1 METLKNTKA
10 LILFAALVIPRVCLP
25 QEGVITI
32 LPERD
37 YIMKNRSVTSGLENS
52 FPTAFWLDDVSKY
65 SDRSDTND
73 ISPYLVPGYFKY
85 NIEAYSVD
93 PGYYLPVEGSGYI
106 TSPMTGKKN
115 VLVKNI
121 LTRSAEHPEM
131 THEDIQLLLW
141 GIEAGMKFSQ
151 FHSDFQARIQALIT
165 TEDIG
170 MMGNDFEKFDLRLLA
185 PDVRMI
191 LEIHKFIREKL
202 AAPDVNYSDI
212 EKLAVKSGRP
222 RDGFASQFV
231 PPNSWSLM
239 NNGAYVRIV
248 PKGITSATV
257 EVYKPP
263 AVLADKDSKKR
274 FASFVSGNYRVDVT
288 YEDSAA
294 AGLLNLNKDTYRI
307 NRIKSLRFSCSS
319 PESEQV
325 ISDRGW
331 YVPLSPEL
339 SNKEKDAIDKKKI
352 FYRAGDP
359 TSKEYMHRNKA
370 VNELLARVEKLAG
383 HLKTGKTNKNID
395 LTRLS
400 ELEQFRLALE
410 SISSDPSAGDGWLK
424 ECANMTRHAVNDC
437 ISGIITSVMNAKS
450 GDVDRNTLD
459 IITIVCV
466 PGNTSYH
473 RLALSP
479 RLAKK

>member
-1 METLKNTKA
+1 MKNVIITC
-10 LILFAALVIPRVCLP
+10 LLLAAAGCCLP
-25 QEGVITI
+25 QVITI

-37 YIMKNRSVTSGLENS
+37 YILNNRSVTSGLENS
-52 FPTAFWLDDVSKY
+52 FPPAFWLDDVSKY
-65 SDRSDTND
+65 IDRSDTND

-85 NIEAYSVD
+85 DIEAYSVD
-93 PGYYLPVEGSGYI
+93 PGYYLPVEQSGCI

-121 LTRSAEHPEM
+121 LTRSVEHPEI
-131 THEDIQLLLW
+131 THEDVQLLLW
-141 GIEAGMKFSQ
+141 GIEAGMKFSH
-151 FHSDFQARIQALIT
+151 FHSDFQTRIQGLIT

-170 MMGNDFEKFDLRLLA
+170 MMGSDFEKFDLRLLP
-185 PDVRMI
+185 PDVKMI
-191 LEIHKFIREKL
+191 LDIHKLIRDKL
-202 AAPDVNYSDI
+202 AAPDINYSDI
-212 EKLAVKSGRP
+212 EKLAVKTGRP
-222 RDGFASQFV
+222 RDGFASRFV
-231 PPNSWSLM
+231 PLNSWSLM
-239 NNGAYVRIV
+239 SNGAYVRIV

-263 AVLADKDSKKR
+263 AVLVDKDSKKR
-274 FASFVSGNYRVDVT
+274 FTSFVSGKYRIDIT

-294 AGLLNLNKDTYRI
+294 AGLLKLNKDRYRI

-319 PESEQV
+319 PEAEQ
-325 ISDRGW
+325 IINDRGW
-331 YVPLSPEL
+331 YIPLSPEL
-339 SNKEKDAIDKKKI
+339 SKKEEAAIDKKKN
-352 FYRAGDP
+352 FSRAGDP
-359 TSKEYMHRNKA
+359 TSKEYMNRNKA
-370 VNELLARVEKLAG
+370 VNGLLDRVEKLAE
-383 HLKTGKTNKNID
+383 HLATGKKNKYID

-410 SISSDPSAGDGWLK
+410 SISPDPSAGDRWLK
-424 ECANMTRHAVNDC
+424 ECMNITRHAVNNC
-437 ISGIITSVMNAKS
+437 ISEIITSVMNAKS

-479 RLAKK
+479 RLVKK